1 MIGPMLTAF
10 LHMAVALSR
19 RAPVGW
25 TACAVACSLAV
36 LCGGGAHAQRPEPA
50 LGQLAHRAWTMR
62 DGAPGAVNALAQT
75 ADGFLWLG
83 TGTGLYRFDGVRF
96 EAFEPPAGQALPSR
110 IINMLH
116 AVPDGALWIGYT
128 RGGASVLA
136 GGRLVSYDAGQGM
149 PGSTVT
155 AFARDSTGTMWA
167 ATISGIVRL
176 VDGRWRGVGPESG
189 YPGGA
194 TADLL
199 VDRRGTLWAAELTG
213 VYALPRGAGRFVR
226 RAPSL
231 TTGQSDPGGGGLR
244 EAPDG
249 SVWGASVALGPV
261 QLSDSA
267 GGPPPAGAAR
277 YAGPGWRNLIVD
289 RQGYAWRLGHTG
301 QIVRTPLPST
311 RQEASAGASPMAR
324 DTLALSRAAGASG
337 SFAVAGLED
346 REGNV
351 WLGTEGGLDQLR
363 AAKLTPVL
371 WPRVVVDPV
380 VVPDDSGGVWAGSA
394 SGALMSVGRGVIEH
408 PGTSVRI
415 TAMSRDGRGNVW
427 VGGQFGLWNGRGGT
441 FVPVPLAPEMAGSRV
456 QAVARDRDGTLW
468 TSIQGAG
475 RPGSVFRRKGGV
487 WERFVVAESTPM
499 NHAYT
504 IVTDPAGRTWFG
516 HSRSRLTLVAGDSV
530 RVFAAGDGRRVGA
543 VTAIHVHGDTAWIGM
558 ESGVA
563 YLAGVGNGARPA
575 PLVVASGPLHS
586 VSGIVRSADG
596 DLWLNSDEGVTRVP
610 AVELRRAMRDPAY
623 RARDERFGLQDGLE
637 GAAVHIRPL
646 GTAVA
651 STDGRLWFATQS
663 SVAWLDPRQIR
674 RNALPPPVHVTALA
688 AGGHRRD
695 AAAGR
700 LALPEGTRALSI
712 AYTAPSLAV
721 PERVRFRYRL
731 VGIDT
736 AWQEAGSRREAFYTN
751 LRPGAYRFH
760 VIAANDDG
768 VWNTAGA
775 SLEVVIPPTFLQTD
789 AFVALCA
796 TGAAGAVWWL
806 AAWRERRVAAA
817 MRARFDATLAER
829 TRVAREL
836 HDTLLTGVAGIAM
849 RLDAVATGARSPAGV
864 DVAALDE
871 LRAQARDTL
880 VEARQA
886 VVDMRAS
893 TDPRVPLSTQL
904 ADAARRIF
912 AGTSVDARVEHEGA
926 PRAYPPAV
934 EEQVLRITA
943 EALTN
948 ARDHAGCRAVVA
960 TCTYGRREL
969 RVRVRDDGR
978 GFDPARAAPSG
989 HFGLAGMRER
999 AEAVGARLTVESA
1012 PGRGTEVQL
1021 VIRRAGELNPRERA
1035 GGLYG

>member
-1 MIGPMLTAF
+1 MLTAF
-10 LHMAVALSR
+10 LHLAVALWR
-19 RAPVGW
+19 RAPVGSA
-25 TACAVACSLAV
+25 ACAVAGSLAA
-36 LCGGGAHAQRPEPA
+36 LRGAAAHAQPPTPA

-96 EAFEPPAGQALPSR
+96 ESYEPAAGQELPSR

-116 AVPDGALWIGYT
+116 ALPDGALWIGYT

-136 GGRLVSYDAGQGM
+136 GGRLVSYDAGRGM
-149 PGSTVT
+149 PSSTVT

-176 VDGRWRGVGPESG
+176 VNGRWQSVGPENG
-189 YPGGA
+189 YPGGP

-213 VYALPRGAGRFVR
+213 VYALSRGASRFVR

-231 TTGQSDPGGGGLR
+231 TTGESDPGGGGLR

-249 SVWGASVALGPV
+249 SVWGAAVALGPV
-261 QLSDSA
+261 QLSGPE
-267 GGPPPAGAAR
+267 GGPPPAGPAR
-277 YAGPGWRNLIVD
+277 YTGPGWRNLFID

-301 QIVRTPLPST
+301 QIIRTPLPSAQ
-311 RQEASAGASPMAR
+311 RAGSVSASPMAR

-346 REGNV
+346 REGNI

-363 AAKLTPVL
+363 ATKLTPVL
-371 WPRVVVDPV
+371 WPQTVVDPV

-394 SGALMSVGRGVIEH
+394 SGALMSVGRRVVEH
-408 PGTSVRI
+408 SGTSIRI
-415 TAMSRDGRGNVW
+415 TAMSRDADGDVW
-427 VGGQFGLWNGRGGT
+427 VGGQFGLWHGRGGT
-441 FVPVPLAPEMAGSRV
+441 LVPVPLAPEMTGIRV

-468 TSIQGAG
+468 ASIQRAGGTGA
-475 RPGSVFRRKGGV
+475 VFRRRGGV
-487 WERFVVAESTPM
+487 WERLVVPHPTPV
-499 NHAYT
+499 NHAHT
-504 IVTDPAGRTWFG
+504 IATDRAGRTWFG
-516 HSRSRLTLVAGDSV
+516 HSRSRLALVAGDSV
-530 RVFAAGDGRRVGA
+530 RVLSAADGRRVA
-543 VTAIHVHGDTAWIGM
+543 TVTAIHVHGDTVWIGM

-563 YLAGVGNGARPA
+563 YLAGVGDGARPA
-575 PLVVASGPLHS
+575 PLGVASGPLHS

-663 SVAWLDPRQIR
+663 SVAWLDPRRMR
-674 RNALPPPVHVTALA
+674 RNALPPPVHVTALT
-688 AGGHRRD
+688 AGGRRREP
-695 AAAGR
+695 AADQF
-700 LALPEGTRALSI
+700 ALPEGTRALSI
-712 AYTAPSLAV
+712 SYTAPSLAV

-751 LRPGAYRFH
+751 LGPGTYRFH

-775 SLEVVIPPTFLQTD
+775 SLDVVIPPTFVQTS

-806 AAWRERRVAAA
+806 AAWRQRRITAA
-817 MRARFDATLAER
+817 MHARFDATLTER

-849 RLDAVATGARSPAGV
+849 RLDAVASRARSPAGV
-864 DVAALDE
+864 NLTALDE
-871 LRAQARDTL
+871 LREQARNTL
-880 VEARQA
+880 IEARQA
-886 VVDMRAS
+886 VMNMRAS
-893 TDPRVPLSTQL
+893 MDPLVPLDTQL
-904 ADAARRIF
+904 SDAAHRIF
-912 AGTSVDARVEHEGA
+912 AGTRIDARIDHEGT

-934 EEQVLRITA
+934 EEQVLRIA
-943 EALTN
+943 CEAMAN
-948 ARDHAGCRAVVA
+948 ARDHAGCRAVVVS
-960 TCTYGRREL
+960 CTYGRREL
-969 RVRVRDDGR
+969 CVRVQDDGR
-978 GFDPARAAPSG
+978 GFDPTRATPDG
-989 HFGLAGMRER
+989 HFGIAGMRER
-999 AEAVGARLTVESA
+999 AGLIGARLAVESA
-1012 PGRGTEVQL
+1012 PGRGTEVRL
-1021 VIRRAGELNPRERA
+1021 IFRHRAFDTPARA
-1035 GGLYG
+1035 GGPHG